1 MCQSCNA
8 VSINGLYCH
17 ELGCSDSYKTE
28 VRVCFFCGQE
38 FTPEFKTQKE
48 CNQDCHNLIEQCNP
62 INLPVYDNPPLQE
75 GRYYQNDSKVVF
87 YICELL
93 LDTVSY
99 RLMNPTTGSL
109 TREFTKYRN
118 YFSDNIIYKEY
129 SK

>member
-1 MCQSCNA
+1 MKVPYNYKWYHGGVMSDGQTDAYNSMSDKVLKHQESGYDA
-8 VSINGLYCH
+8 IELMNG
-17 ELGCSDSYKTE
+17 
-28 VRVCFFCGQE
+28 
-38 FTPEFKTQKE
+38 
-48 CNQDCHNLIEQCNP
+48 CHNLIEQCNP

-109 TREFTKYRN
+109 TKEFTKYRN

-129 SK
+129 SN